1 MQQLN
6 MGLDTDARRT
16 YAAPRAST
24 TVEPGREPEL
34 DLRRTLST
42 LWRAKWIVLLFA
54 IVGVAIAY
62 AMLLRITPLY
72 TAETRVLWEVEQT
85 NVTGIDPVS
94 QGIGR
99 DFYLLESQIEVLE
112 SGRLMDRVV
121 RELDLVSDPIFNA
134 NLRPPEDWTRWLSP
148 FTAIKE
154 LRERVF
160 GPGEPQAEP
169 TQDEIRRNAVAA
181 LRNAIEAQ
189 WLDGTYVL
197 IIRLTTPD
205 PERSA
210 ELANEMAHYYILD
223 QLEAKFESTRQAT
236 EWLSDRV
243 SELQTELETA
253 EQAVEEY
260 LSNTTLVSE
269 EALAVSTRQLK
280 DLRERANS
288 LEDERAGIVERLGR
302 VDELRAAEDF
312 GGIARLLGEP
322 RLVGLANDIERLG
335 DAGQQSQRQ
344 AQINQFDAELAR
356 VRQRLEASVERLASQ
371 KASVE
376 STIEDLEKKLDTQS
390 AALVE
395 LRQLKR
401 EAEASRLIYEFFL
414 TRLKETSVQ
423 EGIQRPDARV
433 LTEAEAPYSPSSP
446 SRRFYLLAGGG
457 SGVLLA
463 LALAFLIERL
473 NSTFR
478 STEEL
483 ERHTGLSAIGTVPV
497 APVTRRRAV
506 MQYLGERPTSSFAEA
521 IRNLRTSILLAD
533 VDNPPQVI
541 MLTSS
546 LPQEGKTTCCIALA
560 QISRALGKK
569 VLLIECDIR
578 RRTFRT
584 YFELPEA
591 KGGVLSVFSGQRSFE
606 DVVHHDEASGLD
618 ILPGEES
625 SVNAADVFASQRF
638 ADFIADMRRRY
649 DFVFIDT
656 PPVLAVP
663 DARVIGRIADAVVFC
678 VRWNRTARETVAEG
692 LRLFSQ
698 VNIRIAGLV
707 LSQVNLAK
715 MSRYGYA
722 NYGYYKEASKYYR
735 D

>member
-1 MQQLN
+1 
-6 MGLDTDARRT
+6 MGLDTDTRGT
-16 YAAPRAST
+16 YAAPQASN
-24 TVEPGREPEL
+24 TVEPGREPEF

-42 LWRAKWIVLLFA
+42 LWRAKWVVLLFA
-54 IVGVAIAY
+54 IAGIGIAY

-94 QGIGR
+94 QGLGR
-99 DFYLLESQIEVLE
+99 DYFLLESQIEILE

-121 RELDLVSDPIFNA
+121 SELNLVDDPIFNA
-134 NLRPPEDWTRWLSP
+134 TLRPPEGWTRWLSP
-148 FTAIKE
+148 STVIGE
-154 LRERVF
+154 LRELVL
-160 GPGEPQAEP
+160 GPGEPEEEP
-169 TQDEIRRNAVAA
+169 TAEEIRRSVVAS
-181 LRNAIEAQ
+181 LRNAISAQ

-210 ELANEMAHYYILD
+210 ELANQVANYYILD
-223 QLEAKFESTRQAT
+223 QLEAKFEATRQAT
-236 EWLSDRV
+236 EWLTDRV
-243 SELQTELETA
+243 SELQTELEEA
-253 EQAVEEY
+253 ERAVEEY
-260 LSNTTLVSE
+260 LSSTTLVSE
-269 EALAVSTRQLK
+269 EALAMSTRQLK
-280 DLRERANS
+280 ELRERVTS
-288 LEDERAGIVERLGR
+288 LEEERTNTIARLAR
-302 VDELRAAEDF
+302 IDELRAADDF
-312 GGIARLLGEP
+312 SGIARLVGEP
-322 RLVGLANDIERLG
+322 RLVGLANDIARLG
-335 DAGQQSQRQ
+335 ENGQAARRQRL
-344 AQINQFDAELAR
+344 IDQFDAELAR
-356 VRQRLEASVERLASQ
+356 VKQRLSASVERLASQ
-371 KASVE
+371 KQSVE
-376 STIEDLEKKLDTQS
+376 STIKEQEAKLDTQS
-390 AALVE
+390 KSLVE
-395 LRQLKR
+395 LRQLER

-423 EGIQRPDARV
+423 EGVQRPDARV
-433 LTEAEAPYSPSSP
+433 LTKAERPYAPSSP
-446 SRRFYLLAGGG
+446 RRNFILLAGGG
-457 SGVLLA
+457 GGVLLA
-463 LALAFLIERL
+463 LALAFLVERL
-473 NSTFR
+473 NATFR

-483 ERHTGLSAIGTVPV
+483 ERYTGFSAIGTVPT
-497 APVTRRRAV
+497 APVNRRRAV
-506 MQYLGERPTSSFAEA
+506 MQYLTERPTSSFAEA
-521 IRNLRTSILLAD
+521 IRNLRTSILLAN

-569 VLLIECDIR
+569 TLLIECDIR

-584 YFELPEA
+584 YFDLPEE
-591 KGGVLSVFSGQRSFE
+591 KGAVLSVLSGQRSFE
-606 DVVHHDEASGLD
+606 EVVYHDEATGLD
-618 ILPGEES
+618 VLPGEES
-625 SVNAADVFASQRF
+625 SVNAADVFASHRF
-638 ADFIADMRRRY
+638 AEFVADMRRRY

-678 VRWNRTARETVAEG
+678 VRWNRTTRDTVSEG

-722 NYGYYKEASKYYR
+722 QYGYYKEASKYYH